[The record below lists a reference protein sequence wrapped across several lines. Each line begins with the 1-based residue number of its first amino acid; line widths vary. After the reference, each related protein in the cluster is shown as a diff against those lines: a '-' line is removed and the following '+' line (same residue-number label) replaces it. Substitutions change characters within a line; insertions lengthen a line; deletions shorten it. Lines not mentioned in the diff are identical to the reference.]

1 MAHYTHAFLQ
11 ALAATGVVAAACRA
25 AGVSSTTVYQ
35 RKRSDADFAAM
46 WDNAMEDAADEMEIE
61 ARRRAIDGVEEPIVH
76 KGEFT
81 PVWERDPITGQII
94 EMPYGTGAFYPKGH
108 EKEGEE
114 IIGHRPVQAVDSK
127 GNPRWLTVNKKSD
140 PMLMFLLKGARAKF
154 STERTELTGKD
165 GAPLVIDSSKRA
177 ARVAAILAM
186 AKDRQAN
193 DNSDLL

>member
-35 RKRSDADFAAM
+35 RKRTDADFATM

-76 KGEFT
+76 KGQFT
-81 PVWERDPITGQII
+81 PEWARDASG
-94 EMPYGTGAFYPKGH
+94 
-108 EKEGEE
+108 E
-114 IIGHRPVQAVDSK
+114 IIVEEYDTGLKTEDGKPIMGRRGIQARNPDGS
-127 GNPRWLTVNKKSD
+127 PRWLTVNKKSD